1 MAERLSSRERMLAAI
16 NHQEPDYVPL
26 WFNWYYKDTQ
36 ILQWDDIVDRAE
48 RVLAMGLDDTIRI
61 DVPESV
67 HPETSTRVWV
77 EHPADSRYPLIHK
90 EYYTPK
96 GAMRQIV
103 KQTEEIAAT
112 HQAGAK
118 FSYIQTSG
126 VGPRLDDL
134 LDLGIDILWGAD
146 PIQDRT
152 ANFPVWKRQAGDKIC
167 FLGGLNAHATLINAS
182 EDDIRREVRYARET
196 LGPGGGL
203 ILSPIDNIY
212 PYTPRRNLEILIDE
226 WKRVRDYA

>member
-1 MAERLSSRERMLAAI
+1 MAAGLSSRERMLAAI
-16 NHQEPDYVPL
+16 NHVEPDYVPL
-26 WFNWYYKDTQ
+26 WFNWHYKDTQ

-96 GAMRQIV
+96 GAI
-103 KQTEEIAAT
+103 
-112 HQAGAK
+112 HQA
-118 FSYIQTSG
+118 
-126 VGPRLDDL
+126 R
-134 LDLGIDILWGAD
+134 
-146 PIQDRT
+146 
-152 ANFPVWKRQAGDKIC
+152 DKIC
-167 FLGGLNAHATLINAS
+167 FLGGLNAHATLINGS

-212 PYTPRRNLEILIDE
+212 PYTPRRNLETLIDE
-226 WKRVRDYA
+226 WRQVRDYE